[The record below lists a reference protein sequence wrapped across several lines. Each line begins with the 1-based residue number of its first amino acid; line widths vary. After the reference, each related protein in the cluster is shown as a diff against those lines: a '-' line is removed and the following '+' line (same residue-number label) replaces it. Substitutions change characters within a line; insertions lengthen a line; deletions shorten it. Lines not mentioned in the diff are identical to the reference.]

1 MTPHEWRL
9 LRARVQQRSPNA
21 GRCGCSRRCLA
32 NSLDEQWEYVED
44 RHLKRFLGARL
55 LCPGCHWLASRT
67 RRIETWHALKAC
79 RRSHVIRPHLVEC
92 LGWTKRQVNALRKQ
106 DLADYSAE
114 LRELAQIETAVLTGE
129 ASAMPCA
136 VDLSALSQYGYRDGE
151 VRDLERRMLD
161 QAQDRLPAAR
171 GPMPCAS

>member
-9 LRARVQQRSPNA
+9 FRARVQQRSPNA

-32 NSLDEQWEYVED
+32 NTLDEQWEYVED

-55 LCPGCHWLASRT
+55 LCPGCHWLASRA
-67 RRIETWHALKAC
+67 RRVETWHALKM
-79 RRSHVIRPHLVEC
+79 RRRPHVLRPHLVEC
-92 LGWTKRQVNALRKQ
+92 LGWTKKQVNELRKQ
-106 DLADYSAE
+106 DLADYAAE

-136 VDLSALSQYGYRDGE
+136 VDLSALEQYGYRDDA
-151 VRDLERRMLD
+151 VRDLEHRMLD
-161 QAQDRLPAAR
+161 LARDRLPAAR
-171 GPMPCAS
+171 GPVPRAS